1 MIWNKRWCIVLIAF
15 LVNLTC
21 LPNAFSIE
29 EVESD
34 ETIGNYIYWD
44 EGIALT
50 GPQHYFDLKI
60 GGKINYD
67 LGYVDADEELQA
79 AFPDFNGSHDDFR
92 RLSVSFF
99 GHAWDILEFKFEIDF
114 ANVRD
119 IKDQWIRFTKGSTLP
134 HFTFGYMKE
143 PFSLDML
150 TSSNYLTFME
160 PTLPTRSF
168 TPFRNIGVTANG
180 TWNEKQMT
188 WAGGFF
194 LNTGSYSEVGETQD
208 RISDANGFDLAGR
221 ITGLPIY
228 RDEGRELVHL
238 GLSYLHRFRNDDVDD
253 PTTEFRTRPE
263 SRLTDDRLVD
273 TGLVYDH
280 GQNLIS
286 LEAAWMK
293 GPLSIQGEYFH
304 DFVDSESSLNLSGWY
319 LQGSWILTGESRK
332 YQTSGGVFAGI
343 SPENEFRIGESGWGA
358 LELALRLSKVDLNDK
373 YIRGGEARNSTIGFN
388 WYLRRKIR
396 FMVNYINTKVEDRAD
411 PLIDN
416 GRADIIMSRFQVNF

>member
-15 LVNLTC
+15 LANLTC

-34 ETIGNYIYWD
+34 ETVGNYIYWD

-50 GPQHYFDLKI
+50 GPEHHFDLKI

-67 LGYVDADEELQA
+67 LGYINADEELQA
-79 AFPDFNGSHDDFR
+79 AFPDFDGFYDDFR

-99 GHAWDILEFKFEIDF
+99 GHAWDMLEFKFEIDF

-119 IKDQWIRFTKGSTLP
+119 IKDQWIRFTKGSILP

-150 TSSNYLTFME
+150 TSSTYLTFME

-180 TWNEKQMT
+180 TWNEDQIT

-194 LNTGSYSEVGETQD
+194 LNTGSYSNAGEAQD
-208 RISDANGFDLAGR
+208 QISDANGFDLAGR
-221 ITGLPIY
+221 VTYLPIY
-228 RDEGRELVHL
+228 RNDGRELLHL
-238 GLSYLHRFRNDDVDD
+238 GLSYLHRFRNDDEDD

-273 TGLVYDH
+273 TSLVYDQ

-286 LEAAWMK
+286 LEAAWMN
-293 GPLSIQGEYFH
+293 GPFSIQGEFFH
-304 DFVDSESSLNLSGWY
+304 DVIDSESSLNFSGWY
-319 LQGSWILTGESRK
+319 LQGSWFLTGETQK
-332 YQTSGGVFAGI
+332 FQTSAGVFAGI
-343 SPENEFRIGESGWGA
+343 TPEREFRIGEAGWGA
-358 LELALRLSKVDLNDK
+358 LELALRLSRVDLNDK
-373 YIRGGEARNSTIGFN
+373 YIKGGEERNITVGLN

-411 PLIDN
+411 PYIDN